1 MTRGIRAGDEA
12 AFDAFYA
19 DYADRM
25 RRYLLVSARGDE
37 ERARDV
43 LQDALLR
50 VIRYAQPLESA
61 EELWRWLVS
70 LMRSA
75 LIDRARRDGRGGPA
89 LPLDPEREAP
99 ERSERRAAD
108 RMSALL
114 DEALAAL
121 PPDERSLLE
130 ERYCQ
135 GATPAEMAL
144 RRSSTLEALG
154 MRLSRLRRR
163 VRDFILEGLRR
174 G

>member
-25 RRYLLVSARGDE
+25 RRYLLVLARGDE
-37 ERARDV
+37 ETAGDV

-50 VIRYAQPLESA
+50 VIRYAQPLENA

-70 LMRSA
+70 VMRSA
-75 LIDRARRDGRGGPA
+75 LIDRARRDGRA
-89 LPLDPEREAP
+89 RAFPLDAERESP
-99 ERSERRAAD
+99 ERSERSATD
-108 RMSALL
+108 RLSSLL
-114 DEALAAL
+114 DDALAAL
-121 PPDERSLLE
+121 PPDERGLLE
-130 ERYCQ
+130 ERYVR
-135 GATPAEMAL
+135 GASPAEMAL
-144 RRSSTLEALG
+144 RRASTLEALA

-163 VRDFILEGLRR
+163 LRDFILEGLRR